1 METPSGAWTGLHLE
15 AQKEEPRNDRIA
27 ILPREVCPLPDSQNE
42 NFGRSGTAPKNPDW
56 FVGPQGQ
63 YGSHGPC
70 SSKPPN
76 CRRAGPCFP
85 LSRFSISL
93 GTCCLDRGRPRSKKI
108 ILPHNDNDSD
118 AKRRNKL

>member
-1 METPSGAWTGLHLE
+1 METPRMEPRSGAGTGFRVE

-27 ILPREVCPLPDSQNE
+27 ILPRAVCPLPDSQNE
-42 NFGRSGTAPKNPDW
+42 NFGRSGTAPKNSDW

-93 GTCCLDRGRPRSKKI
+93 GTRCKDRRRPSSKKI
-108 ILPHNDNDSD
+108 LRPQKQN
-118 AKRRNKL
+118 R

>member
-1 METPSGAWTGLHLE
+1 MKTPSGAWTGLHLE

-42 NFGRSGTAPKNPDW
+42 NFARSGTAPKIPDW

-85 LSRFSISL
+85 LSVLFHLFGNLLPGSA
-93 GTCCLDRGRPRSKKI
+93 PAKI
-108 ILPHNDNDSD
+108 QKNNS
-118 AKRRNKL
+118 AA